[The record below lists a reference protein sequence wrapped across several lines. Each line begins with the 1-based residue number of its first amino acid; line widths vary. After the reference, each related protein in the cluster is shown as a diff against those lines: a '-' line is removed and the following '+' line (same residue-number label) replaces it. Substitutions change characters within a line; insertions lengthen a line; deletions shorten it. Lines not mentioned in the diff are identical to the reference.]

1 METGHGERFVDDGV
15 PVTGYRPLAA
25 VVLAAG
31 EGTRM
36 RSTTPKVLHPLCGRP
51 MLLHVVD
58 TLIALPL
65 ERVVVV
71 VGHGAERVTKTLHE
85 QVATELPIE
94 FVEQRVQRGTG
105 DAASVALTAF
115 ADDPDTDG
123 DIIVMP
129 GDAPLVRP
137 EVLARL
143 ATEHRERDAAA
154 TVLTAELDE
163 TTADFGRVVRDDKGR
178 LDRVVEKSDAS
189 EEELLIGEVN
199 TSIYCFRRGLLAPA
213 LRRLSPEN
221 AQGEY
226 YLTDV
231 LEVLRQT
238 GHTVVAVPAH
248 DPTAALHVNNRAQLA
263 AAEAVLR
270 ERINV
275 RWMRE
280 GVGMVDPACTYIDAS
295 VELEPDV
302 RLLPGTMLEGR
313 TVIGAGSV
321 VGPDCRLV
329 DTIVGERAVIQ
340 NAVARDTEIGDDCTV
355 GPYVSL
361 RPGTRLAAGAHV
373 GTFVETKN
381 AEIGEGA
388 KVPHLSYMGDV
399 EIGDRANI
407 GAGSITAN
415 YDGKDK
421 HRTKIG
427 ADARIASNTVF
438 VAPVEVGDDAR
449 TGAGAVVNRDVPPGA
464 MAKGVPARI
473 DEGWAER
480 RAAEAPAG
488 EPAGESEVQEADNPE
503 T

>member
-1 METGHGERFVDDGV
+1 MS
-15 PVTGYRPLAA
+15 GYRPLAA

-58 TLIALPL
+58 ALIALPL

-85 QVATELPIE
+85 QVATEMPIE

-154 TVLTAELDE
+154 TVLTAALDE
-163 TTADFGRVVRDDKGR
+163 TTVDFGRVVRDEKGR
-178 LDRVVEKSDAS
+178 LDRVVERSDAS
-189 EEELLIGEVN
+189 EEELEIDEVN

-238 GHTVVAVPAH
+238 GHTVVAVPA
-248 DPTAALHVNNRAQLA
+248 DDATAALHVNNRAQLA
-263 AAEAVLR
+263 AAEGVLR
-270 ERINV
+270 ERIND

-280 GVGMVDPACTYIDAS
+280 GVGMVDPSHTYVDAA

-302 RLLPGTMLEGR
+302 KLLPGTILEGR
-313 TVIGAGSV
+313 TVVGAGSV
-321 VGPDCRLV
+321 IGPDSRLI
-329 DTIVGERAVIQ
+329 DTVVGERCELRQ
-340 NAVARDTEIGDDCTV
+340 TVATEAEIGNDVTV
-355 GPYVSL
+355 GPFAHL
-361 RPGTRLAAGAHV
+361 RPGTRIADGAHV
-373 GTFVETKN
+373 GGFVETKN
-381 AEIGEGA
+381 ADIGEGA
-388 KVPHLSYMGDV
+388 KVPHLAYIGDA

-407 GAGSITAN
+407 GAGTITAN
-415 YDGKDK
+415 YDGTHK

-427 ADARIASNTVF
+427 SDARIASNTVL
-438 VAPVEVGDDAR
+438 VAPVEVGDGAY

-464 MAKGVPARI
+464 LAKGVPAEN
-473 DEGWAER
+473 DEGWVAR
-480 RAAEAPAG
+480 Q
-488 EPAGESEVQEADNPE
+488 VADNPDD
-503 T
+503 